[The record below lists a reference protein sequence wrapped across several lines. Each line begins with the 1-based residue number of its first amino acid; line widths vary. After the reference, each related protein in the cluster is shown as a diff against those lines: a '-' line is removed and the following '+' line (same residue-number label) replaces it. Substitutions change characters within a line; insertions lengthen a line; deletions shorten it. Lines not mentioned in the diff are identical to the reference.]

1 MNAIREKELAEVSIA
16 EDKTEALRV
25 QLKDLKAE
33 YTEYKRKARVVVGS
47 YDEQLAGMRSDVKT
61 MKEQMDTANAD
72 AISVRVTLGY
82 EKARSLDLT
91 NQLTALQ
98 TKWDDNQTLTAQ
110 LDRERAS
117 KLDELQAQHLS
128 NTTRLDTMHGELQSA
143 VEKMKELGAVNTSLE
158 KANATLERIV
168 GEKIKAHTDLTVKHR
183 IDMAALR
190 NQFDIS
196 IGCAAS
202 PLMESVDPV
211 TTPSSTTTDT
221 TNNNHAHSIVMGA
234 NARIVK
240 HLKQGTKRSAEGI
253 EESVE
258 IVDESDEDQDQY
270 CVCTAESRMGRD
282 ERTWIKCE
290 SKKCS
295 HKWFHIDCV
304 GLDEAPKGRWRCID
318 CARSRYKKQKL

>member
-1 MNAIREKELAEVSIA
+1 MSIA

-168 GEKIKAHTDLTVKHR
+168 GEKIKAYTDLTVKHR

-196 IGCAAS
+196 IDCLAS
-202 PLMESVDPV
+202 PLVESVDPIIA
-211 TTPSSTTTDT
+211 PSTTDT
-221 TNNNHAHSIVMGA
+221 TNNNHSHSISIGA
-234 NARIVK
+234 NARILK
-240 HLKQGTKRSAEGI
+240 HPKQGTKRSAGVI
-253 EESVE
+253 EESAE
-258 IVDESDEDQDQY
+258 TVDESDEDQGQY
-270 CVCTAESRMGRD
+270 CICTAESRMGRD

-304 GLDEAPKGRWRCID
+304 GLDEIPKGRWRCSD
-318 CARSRYKKQKL
+318 CKPRQYKKQKL